1 MKHTVD
7 IETWERRDNYA
18 FFRNFLN
25 SWISVATEIDCT
37 EARAAAKAAG
47 RSFFLY
53 YLYAVLRAVN
63 EIKEFRYRTDS
74 RGNVI
79 WHDTVDVISPI
90 AVPDRTFYTVRIPYH
105 ADFERFYAEARAIVT
120 DIPQDGDPY
129 GAEKVLQAQGDYDV
143 FLLSATPDLDFSL
156 TASCF
161 ARRRRGPSG
170 AAGPEARSQAAR
182 TGGTCIFFAIF
193 AAHGRRSGQIRRQIF
208 VLPPAFRYICRMK
221 RLITT
226 MTLLAATLCAAAQ
239 EATLPTP
246 DAKTLGMGGVAM
258 TTLSGS
264 HVIYNNSATAIFSQM
279 PSQISLSYYGQGQFD
294 YYAVT
299 GFCRFDNVN
308 LAQIGWRQYL
318 RERGN
323 NDMAVDLGYSRRIG
337 GNWAVGVVA
346 RYMHLKRPETS
357 ADALAVDLSAAW
369 SHPLEN
375 VGSYSTLRAGAKLGN
390 LGGYLKDTPYTPP
403 MDLTAGVALDTFLSD
418 VHEITVG
425 TDLGYYFSPSKVRG
439 FQMSVG
445 AEYNLMQL
453 IQLRAGYHYGER
465 RDYYP
470 SYGSVGAGVRFLHLR
485 LDFAYL
491 IAKKQTLLHNTYS
504 ISFGLDF

>member
-1 MKHTVD
+1 
-7 IETWERRDNYA
+7 
-18 FFRNFLN
+18 
-25 SWISVATEIDCT
+25 
-37 EARAAAKAAG
+37 
-47 RSFFLY
+47 
-53 YLYAVLRAVN
+53 
-63 EIKEFRYRTDS
+63 
-74 RGNVI
+74 
-79 WHDTVDVISPI
+79 
-90 AVPDRTFYTVRIPYH
+90 
-105 ADFERFYAEARAIVT
+105 
-120 DIPQDGDPY
+120 
-129 GAEKVLQAQGDYDV
+129 
-143 FLLSATPDLDFSL
+143 
-156 TASCF
+156 
-161 ARRRRGPSG
+161 
-170 AAGPEARSQAAR
+170 
-182 TGGTCIFFAIF
+182 
-193 AAHGRRSGQIRRQIF
+193 
-208 VLPPAFRYICRMK
+208 MK

-226 MTLLAATLCAAAQ
+226 LTLLAATLCAAAQ

-264 HVIYNNSATAIFSQM
+264 HAIYNNSATAIFSQM
-279 PSQISLSYYGQGQFD
+279 PSQISSSYYGQGQFD

-323 NDMAVDLGYSRRIG
+323 NDMAVDLGYARRIG

-390 LGGYLKDTPYTPP
+390 LGGYLKDTPYTLP
-403 MDLTAGVALDTFLSD
+403 MDLMDELHQVVLGADRHLESPDFRRREIVAQIRADGYL
-418 VHEITVG
+418 VHVAEERIQRHARRQVSQ
-425 TDLGYYFSPSKVRG
+425 LG
-439 FQMSVG
+439 
-445 AEYNLMQL
+445 
-453 IQLRAGYHYGER
+453 AGYHYGER